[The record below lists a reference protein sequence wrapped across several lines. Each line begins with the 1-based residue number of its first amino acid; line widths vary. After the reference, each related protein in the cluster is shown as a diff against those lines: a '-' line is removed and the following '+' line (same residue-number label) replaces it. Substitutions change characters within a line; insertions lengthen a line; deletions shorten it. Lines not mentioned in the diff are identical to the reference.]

1 MKIYTKTG
9 DKGNT
14 SLFGGTRVK
23 KSHLRID
30 AYGTID
36 ELNANIG
43 LLRDQVSNK
52 SISEILYKVQDR
64 LFVIGAILA
73 CDPEKKALKLPD
85 IKGEDVY
92 FLESRIDEMEETL
105 SPLKNFII
113 PGGHPVVSLAHIAR
127 TVCRRAERA
136 MVLLSDSSPVDEIL
150 LEYINRLSDFLFV
163 LGRQLAKELNVNE
176 ITWHS
181 GE

>member
-9 DKGNT
+9 DKGKT
-14 SLFGGTRVK
+14 SLFGGTRVN

-43 LLRDQVSNK
+43 LLKDQVANEFIIK
-52 SISEILYKVQDR
+52 ILYEIQDR
-64 LFVIGAILA
+64 LFVLGAILA
-73 CDPEKKALKLPD
+73 TEPEKSGMKLPVLKKED
-85 IKGEDVY
+85 IR
-92 FLESRIDEMEETL
+92 FLEIEIDKMEENL
-105 SPLKNFII
+105 PPLKNFII
-113 PGGHPVVSLAHIAR
+113 PGGHPVVSLTHIAR
-127 TVCRRAERA
+127 TVCRRAERS
-136 MVLLSDSSPVDEIL
+136 MVLLSENSPVDGIL
-150 LEYINRLSDFLFV
+150 LEYVNRLSDFLFV

-181 GE
+181 SE

>member
-9 DKGNT
+9 DKGKT
-14 SLFGGTRVK
+14 SLFGGTRVN

-36 ELNANIG
+36 ELNANLG
-43 LLRDQVSNK
+43 LLRDNLGNEDLGK
-52 SISEILYKVQDR
+52 ILYKVQNR
-64 LFVIGAILA
+64 LFVLGAILA
-73 CDPEKKALKLPD
+73 TDPEKTGVKLPAFRKED
-85 IKGEDVY
+85 IR
-92 FLESRIDEMEETL
+92 FLEIEIDKMEGNL
-105 SPLKNFII
+105 PPLKNFII

-136 MVLLSDSSPVDEIL
+136 MVLLSENSPVDGIL
-150 LEYINRLSDFLFV
+150 LEYVNRLSDYLFV
-163 LGRQLAKELNVNE
+163 LGRQLAKELNINE
-176 ITWHS
+176 ITWNS

>member
-9 DKGNT
+9 DKGKT
-14 SLFGGTRVK
+14 SLFGGTRVN

-43 LLRDQVSNK
+43 LLKDHIANDI
-52 SISEILYKVQDR
+52 ISKVLYKVQDS
-64 LFVIGAILA
+64 LFVLGAILA
-73 CDPEKKALKLPD
+73 TEPEKTGLKLPVFNKED
-85 IKGEDVY
+85 IRFIEI
-92 FLESRIDEMEETL
+92 EIDKMEENL
-105 SPLKNFII
+105 PPLKNFII

-127 TVCRRAERA
+127 TVCRRAERS
-136 MVLLSDSSPVDEIL
+136 MVLLSENSPVDGVL
-150 LEYINRLSDFLFV
+150 LEYVNRLSDFLFV

-176 ITWHS
+176 ITWKS
-181 GE
+181 GG